1 MPLYDYVYN
10 TMDKSSDELYERS
23 LKGTEETPEL
33 VHLTHM
39 TTLESAYHLR
49 IGIASIA
56 SKPSDNSMLM
66 WMLWPLAWLSMV
78 LAWVYGSSAFV
89 VERIKIKKMKMQT
102 WAIPRYNFQV
112 NGCFYWLCLYMMVCK
127 VLTVFVITVWPE
139 LGERVNQRLN

>member
-1 MPLYDYVYN
+1 
-10 TMDKSSDELYERS
+10 
-23 LKGTEETPEL
+23 
-33 VHLTHM
+33 
-39 TTLESAYHLR
+39 
-49 IGIASIA
+49 
-56 SKPSDNSMLM
+56 
-66 WMLWPLAWLSMV
+66 LAWLSMV